1 MWRRG
6 SAWTALGRAVAFPGR
21 RGWSLSQ
28 RYSSTGVTSQITGK
42 RLASVAVGCLAFVS
56 AGAVYDLMSQWV
68 SKRIEEEWAEDWD
81 EELADEEG
89 APKEMAAAFALA
101 RSLRYQRNNV
111 GTRHLLFVR
120 HAQPG
125 EAEPLSPL
133 GLQQAE
139 LAAQRIFSQV
149 GLSKYKVIFH
159 APSAEAK
166 ATADVIQKRLGKVLA
181 KESDLLVEGVPMVP
195 DPAPEQLQQLPK
207 DVLFKDMVR
216 AEGALRTHLVWSTQ
230 FFQGSTPRRA
240 FHSDG
245 SWPIRRH
252 RFCGCDAPRVV
263 SCRAPSQWRP
273 AGGPESTAEIVVGH
287 GNQMRYVLC
296 RALQLNPNVWS
307 RFAAGHATVSWLEI
321 SSDGSVLLRE
331 FGGSGHLP
339 PELRTYR

>member
-101 RSLRYQRNNV
+101 RSLRYQRSNV

-125 EAEPLSPL
+125 EEAELSPL

-216 AEGALRTHLVWSTQ
+216 AEGALRTHL
-230 FFQGSTPRRA
+230 
-240 FHSDG
+240 
-245 SWPIRRH
+245 
-252 RFCGCDAPRVV
+252 
-263 SCRAPSQWRP
+263 WRP

>member
-216 AEGALRTHLVWSTQ
+216 AEGALRTHLAADLSGLATETICSSFLLSVFAAERCGARS
-230 FFQGSTPRRA
+230 FFRVPRRA
-240 FHSDG
+240 GLSIQTAHGQSDAIVFAAATRLASCRVEPRPSG
-245 SWPIRRH
+245 ALRA
-252 RFCGCDAPRVV
+252 APR
-263 SCRAPSQWRP
+263 APRRSSWATGTRC
-273 AGGPESTAEIVVGH
+273 ATCCAEP
-287 GNQMRYVLC
+287 C
-296 RALQLNPNVWS
+296 S
-307 RFAAGHATVSWLEI
+307 
-321 SSDGSVLLRE
+321 
-331 FGGSGHLP
+331 
-339 PELRTYR
+339 

>member
-216 AEGALRTHLVWSTQ
+216 AEGALRTHL
-230 FFQGSTPRRA
+230 
-240 FHSDG
+240 
-245 SWPIRRH
+245 
-252 RFCGCDAPRVV
+252 
-263 SCRAPSQWRP
+263 WRP